1 MDIDL
6 IIESISVL
14 ARGVFLTLSLTL
26 LSLVISF
33 ILSVPLS
40 LLRASPN
47 RAFAGSVLAYTYVFR
62 GTPLLVQLFLVY
74 YGLSQLAVVRQSIL
88 WPLLREPFWCAL
100 ATFSLNSTAYTT
112 EVFRAGILAVPR
124 GIVEAAQALGLS
136 RLMQIRLIT
145 FPLAFRAVLPSYAN
159 EVIGMVKASSL
170 ASTVTLLE
178 ITGLARRMVSET
190 FAPYEVFLAA
200 GILYLLLNFIVSAF
214 FRMLE
219 IHFAQSSTGNSKNA
233 AAGSITSRL
242 RHLRR
247 AMGDGQA
254 NPYETGQ
261 PTIHPPVIKKG
272 KSANV

>member
-1 MDIDL
+1 MDVGL

-14 ARGVFLTLSLTL
+14 AHGIFLTLFLTL
-26 LSLVISF
+26 LSLIISF

-47 RAFAGSVLAYTYVFR
+47 KAYSGAVLAYTYVFR

-74 YGLSQLAVVRQSIL
+74 YGLSQLAVVRQSIF

-124 GIVEAAQALGLS
+124 GVVEAAQALGLS
-136 RLMQIRLIT
+136 RLMQIRLVI
-145 FPLAFRAVLPSYAN
+145 FPLAFRTALPSYAN
-159 EVIGMVKASSL
+159 EVIGLVKASSL

-200 GILYLLLNFIVSAF
+200 GLLYLLLNFTVSTF

-219 IHFAQSSTGNSKNA
+219 VHLALSSTESSKNNPTARPMISWLRRLRKHSHTNPGNQSS
-233 AAGSITSRL
+233 
-242 RHLRR
+242 
-247 AMGDGQA
+247 
-254 NPYETGQ
+254 
-261 PTIHPPVIKKG
+261 IH
-272 KSANV
+272 SL

>member
-1 MDIDL
+1 MDINL
-6 IIESISVL
+6 IVESISVL
-14 ARGVFLTLSLTL
+14 AHGVFLTLALTL

-47 RAFAGSVLAYTYVFR
+47 RALSGSVLAYTYVFR
-62 GTPLLVQLFLVY
+62 GTPLMVQLFLVY

-100 ATFSLNSTAYTT
+100 AAFSLNSTAYTT

-136 RLMQIRLIT
+136 RLMQIRLII
-145 FPLAFRAVLPSYAN
+145 FPLAFRTVLPSYAN
-159 EVIGMVKASSL
+159 EVIGLVKASSL

-200 GILYLLLNFIVSAF
+200 GLLYLLLNFIVSAF

-219 IHFAQSSTGNSKNA
+219 MHLARSPTSNSRNII
-233 AAGSITSRL
+233 AGPMASRL
-242 RHLRR
+242 LRLRKAMSRR
-247 AMGDGQA
+247 AHTKHG
-254 NPYETGQ
+254 NQ
-261 PTIHPPVIKKG
+261 PSTNSP
-272 KSANV
+272 

>member
-14 ARGVFLTLSLTL
+14 VHGIFLTLSLTL

-33 ILSVPLS
+33 MLSVPLS

-47 RAFAGSVLAYTYVFR
+47 RAFSGSVLVYTYVFR

-74 YGLSQLAVVRQSIL
+74 YGLSQLAVIRQSIF

-100 ATFSLNSTAYTT
+100 AAFSLNSTAYTT
-112 EVFRAGILAVPR
+112 EVFKAGIVAVPR
-124 GIVEAAQALGLS
+124 GIVEAGQALGLS
-136 RLMQIRLIT
+136 RLMQIRLII
-145 FPLAFRAVLPSYAN
+145 FPLAFRTVLPSYAN

-200 GILYLLLNFIVSAF
+200 GLLYLLLNFIVSAF
-214 FRMLE
+214 FRLLE
-219 IHFAQSSTGNSKNA
+219 MHLALSPTGNSKNPT
-233 AAGSITSRL
+233 AGPITSRL
-242 RHLRR
+242 RRLQK
-247 AMGDGQA
+247 AMGKRTHTEPG
-254 NPYETGQ
+254 NHPS
-261 PTIHPPVIKKG
+261 IH
-272 KSANV
+272 SL

>member
-1 MDIDL
+1 MDINL
-6 IIESISVL
+6 IVESISVL
-14 ARGVFLTLSLTL
+14 AHGIFLTLSVTL
-26 LSLVISF
+26 LSLVVSF

-47 RAFAGSVLAYTYVFR
+47 RALSGSVLAYTYVFR

-74 YGLSQLAVVRQSIL
+74 YGLSQLTVVRQSIF

-100 ATFSLNSTAYTT
+100 AAFSLNSTAYTT

-124 GIVEAAQALGLS
+124 GITEAAQALGLS
-136 RLMQIRLIT
+136 RLMQIRLII
-145 FPLAFRAVLPSYAN
+145 FPLAFRMVLPSYAN

-200 GILYLLLNFIVSAF
+200 GLLYLLLNFIVSAF
-214 FRMLE
+214 FRTLE
-219 IHFAQSSTGNSKNA
+219 MHLAHSPTSNSRNIKAGPKSSKLWPLRQAIDKRAHTKPDDQP
-233 AAGSITSRL
+233 SIRSL
-242 RHLRR
+242 
-247 AMGDGQA
+247 
-254 NPYETGQ
+254 
-261 PTIHPPVIKKG
+261 
-272 KSANV
+272 

>member
-1 MDIDL
+1 MDIKL
-6 IIESISVL
+6 IVESIFVL
-14 ARGVFLTLSLTL
+14 SHGVFLTLSVTL
-26 LSLVISF
+26 LSLVVSF

-47 RAFAGSVLAYTYVFR
+47 RVLSGSVLAYTYVFR

-74 YGLSQLAVVRQSIL
+74 YGLSQLAVVRQSIF

-100 ATFSLNSTAYTT
+100 AAFSLNSTAYTT

-124 GIVEAAQALGLS
+124 GIIEAAQALGLS
-136 RLMQIRLIT
+136 RLMQIRLII
-145 FPLAFRAVLPSYAN
+145 FPLAFRTVLPSYAN

-200 GILYLLLNFIVSAF
+200 GLLYLLLNFIVSAF

-219 IHFAQSSTGNSKNA
+219 THLTQSPTSNSRNA
-233 AAGSITSRL
+233 TAGPMASRL
-242 RHLRR
+242 RRLRKAVDKR
-247 AMGDGQA
+247 AHTKRGD
-254 NPYETGQ
+254 ETS
-261 PTIHPPVIKKG
+261 IHVL
-272 KSANV
+272 

>member
-1 MDIDL
+1 MDINL
-6 IIESISVL
+6 ILESVYVL
-14 ARGVFLTLSLTL
+14 SHGVFLTLALTL

-47 RAFAGSVLAYTYVFR
+47 KALSGSVLAYTYIFR

-74 YGLSQLAVVRQSIL
+74 YGLSQLAVVRQSIF

-100 ATFSLNSTAYTT
+100 AAFSLNSTAYTT

-136 RLMQIRLIT
+136 KAMQIRLII
-145 FPLAFRAVLPSYAN
+145 FPLAFRTVLPSYAN
-159 EVIGMVKASSL
+159 EVIGIVKASSL

-200 GILYLLLNFIVSAF
+200 GLLYLVLNFIVSAF

-219 IHFAQSSTGNSKNA
+219 MHLAERSPSNSQNPTAGMMASILWHLSKVTGKRTNTKSTN
-233 AAGSITSRL
+233 
-242 RHLRR
+242 
-247 AMGDGQA
+247 
-254 NPYETGQ
+254 Q
-261 PTIHPPVIKKG
+261 PSTH
-272 KSANV
+272 

>member
-1 MDIDL
+1 MDITL
-6 IIESISVL
+6 VIESMSVL
-14 ARGVFLTLSLTL
+14 AHGVFLTLSVTL
-26 LSLVISF
+26 LSLAVSF

-40 LLRASPN
+40 LLRASSN
-47 RAFAGSVLAYTYVFR
+47 RALSKSVLAYTYVFR

-74 YGLSQLAVVRQSIL
+74 YGLSQLTVVRHSIF

-100 ATFSLNSTAYTT
+100 AAFSLNSTAYTT

-136 RLMQIRLIT
+136 RLMQIRLII
-145 FPLAFRAVLPSYAN
+145 FPLAFRTVLPSYSN

-200 GILYLLLNFIVSAF
+200 GLLYLLLNFIVSAF

-219 IHFAQSSTGNSKNA
+219 THLAQSPTSNSRDVQ
-233 AAGSITSRL
+233 AGPIASRL
-242 RHLRR
+242 WRLRR
-247 AMGDGQA
+247 ALGKRVRTKPGD
-254 NPYETGQ
+254 Q
-261 PTIHPPVIKKG
+261 PSIHLL
-272 KSANV
+272 